1 MWSPRQLESE
11 MTNNQLW
18 RVIKAPISLLFD
30 DDPAAIE
37 VDEPKVNTRRPSLF
51 ERIMWSAS
59 FPEDSVS

>member
-1 MWSPRQLESE
+1 
-11 MTNNQLW
+11 MTDNHLW
-18 RVIKAPISLLFD
+18 RVIKAPISLLMD